1 MLSMFASKEQR
12 VCKASNKILRA
23 LHYEKTAYETL
34 LCNATKHVFLKN
46 HS

>member
-1 MLSMFASKEQR
+1 MLNMFAFNEQR
-12 VCKASNKILRA
+12 VSKVNNQIPRA